1 MFQSL
6 LDLPTGVF
14 AEFDRLQRA
23 LAPAAGSIRA
33 VPRAF
38 PAINIAQNAESVDI
52 DVFVP
57 GIDPAQ
63 LDVQVDR
70 GLLTIS
76 GERRGA
82 TPEDGAKVSIYASE
96 RYTGR
101 FKRAISLS
109 DDVDADKVSARYRD
123 GVLRISVPRRQA
135 AQPRRVAIQ

>member
-1 MFQSL
+1 MFQTL
-6 LDLPTGVF
+6 LDMPTGLF

-38 PAINIAQNAESVDI
+38 PAINIGQSAESVDI

-57 GIDPAQ
+57 GIAPDQ
-63 LDVQVDR
+63 LEVQVDR

-76 GERRGA
+76 GERRNA
-82 TPEDGAKVSIYASE
+82 QPEDGAKMSIYASE

-101 FKRAISLS
+101 FKRAISLT
-109 DDVDADKVSARYRD
+109 DDVDTDKVSAQYRD
-123 GVLRISVPRRQA
+123 GVLRISVPRRQP

>member
-6 LDLPTGVF
+6 LDLPNGLF
-14 AEFDRLQRA
+14 AEFDRLQRT
-23 LAPAAGSIRA
+23 LTPAAGSIRA

-38 PAINIAQNAESVDI
+38 PAINIGQNAESVDI

-57 GIDPAQ
+57 GIAPAQ

-76 GERRGA
+76 GERRDT
-82 TPEDGAKVSIYASE
+82 TPADGSKVSIYASE

-109 DDVDADKVSARYRD
+109 DDLDTDKVSAQYRD
-123 GVLRISVPRRQA
+123 GVLRISVPRRQP